1 MKKYNKLIRD
11 RIPEIIERKGEKFVT
26 HIANDEEYRKHVL
39 EKLAEEVKE
48 YSEESALDEMA
59 DILEV
64 IYTIIE
70 FKKINREELEDI
82 RQKKKDDRGGFSKRI
97 ILDETN

>member
-11 RIPEIIERKGEKFVT
+11 NIPEIINSKGETSVT
-26 HIANDEEYRKHVL
+26 HVASDAEYWQHL
-39 EKLAEEVKE
+39 LIKLAEEVVE
-48 YSEESALDEMA
+48 YTEKPSLDEMA

-64 IYTIIE
+64 IHAIID
-70 FKKINREELEDI
+70 FKNIDEAELERV
-82 RQKKKDDRGGFSKRI
+82 RQDKKKERGGFSKRL